1 MKKCIYKITNLINN
15 KIYIGQTNDYERRVR
30 EHKNKMYGNVQKP
43 LYKAIDEYG
52 IENFTFEIIEN
63 YCEDYNE
70 KEHYWIKYYNSD
82 EKDRGYNIDLTS
94 IEHGDI
100 ISLSN
105 EELEAI
111 YKNLEENKLSIAEI
125 ANKFNFKS
133 EQSIRKINKG
143 INYYDS
149 AKSYPIRKLRNE
161 LAYDRAILIIKDLK
175 ETLENFDSLAK
186 KYNCSVTCISNINT
200 GDRCKMDNESYPIRT
215 KTRKGNFFTEEDIN
229 NIYMDIL
236 NTTLKWTEL
245 AEKYDCNIKVFQH
258 INQGQLHRKD
268 GYNYPLR
275 AEQNRKGS
283 EKVLQIIKDLKNPNL
298 LIKDIAVKNN
308 CCSATV
314 SKINKGLVHKQSNI
328 EYPIRKCK

>member
-200 GDRCKMDNESYPIRT
+200 GDRCKMDNES
-215 KTRKGNFFTEEDIN
+215 
-229 NIYMDIL
+229 
-236 NTTLKWTEL
+236 
-245 AEKYDCNIKVFQH
+245 
-258 INQGQLHRKD
+258 
-268 GYNYPLR
+268 
-275 AEQNRKGS
+275 
-283 EKVLQIIKDLKNPNL
+283 
-298 LIKDIAVKNN
+298 
-308 CCSATV
+308 
-314 SKINKGLVHKQSNI
+314 
-328 EYPIRKCK
+328 